1 MEASNIVSML
11 PRPRKTPRQGRSRAK
26 VSYMIEAAR
35 QILYEEGADAVT
47 TRRVSERSGVAIGSL
62 YQYFPNRD
70 AILARLAE
78 EEVRRQSKAMQEF
91 YASMRKLPLPELLT
105 RTVQRLIENERHM
118 LAFGGDF
125 YRRYSQHY
133 QVAQRVGRDQFGEI
147 LDADTQTVDT
157 VRILKWHLD
166 DIRAPDIE
174 LTAYLL
180 ARGIPSLVGNL
191 VADMPE
197 LIDSPQLHEAL
208 TRVAL
213 AMADCRV

>member
-1 MEASNIVSML
+1 MEASNIVRIL

-26 VSYMIEAAR
+26 VNYIIEAAR
-35 QILYEEGADAVT
+35 QILYEEGANAVS

-78 EEVRRQSKAMQEF
+78 EEVRRQSKAMQQF
-91 YASMRKLPLPELLT
+91 YASIAGLPLPELLT
-105 RTVQRLIENERHM
+105 RTVHRLIENERYM

-133 QVAQRVGRDQFGEI
+133 QVAQRVSRDQFGEI

-157 VRILKWHLD
+157 VRILKRHLD
-166 DIRAPDIE
+166 KIHAPDIE